1 MSDEYI
7 KIAGQ
12 HPSESIK
19 QDSKF
24 SENAYEL
31 DKQKELGNIEKAVSV
46 GKTIAD
52 KVLDSVDQL
61 PSQKLSDSV
70 NMRLKRA
77 VLLMFTAIAMLEK
90 EIPSSVCADTAKSSF
105 LKEISV
111 KSPEFYAYANDS
123 GEFSFY
129 FLAFRRKIEVERR
142 IGQTFAMLCSHDG
155 DPVYQELGEAIFC
168 WFSSLVC
175 REVDAVGFKN

>member
-19 QDSKF
+19 QNSQI
-24 SENAYEL
+24 SQNAYEF
-31 DKQKELGNIEKAVSV
+31 DKQKESGNIDRAVCL
-46 GKTIAD
+46 GKKIAD
-52 KVLDSVDQL
+52 KVLNSIDSL
-61 PSQKLSDSV
+61 PSQELSDSV

-77 VLLMFTAIAMLEK
+77 VLLMFTAIAMLERQ
-90 EIPSSVCADTAKSSF
+90 IPVAVCADTAKSSF

-175 REVDAVGFKN
+175 QEVENIGFKN